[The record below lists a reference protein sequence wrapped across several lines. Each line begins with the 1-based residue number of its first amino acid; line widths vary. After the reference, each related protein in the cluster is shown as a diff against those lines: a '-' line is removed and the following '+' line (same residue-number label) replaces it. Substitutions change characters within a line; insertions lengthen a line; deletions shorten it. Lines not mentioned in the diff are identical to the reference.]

1 MRFILSCV
9 LFAGLSLGLLAGCG
23 KKPAADAAKPESA
36 VPVVAVVPAVRQSM
50 DNSITLVA
58 EFRPF
63 REIDVMAKVSGY
75 ISAINADLGDRVQTG
90 QALARIE
97 IPEMGD
103 EMVRATASIG
113 RSSAEVQRAKE
124 DVRRAESASEM
135 AQLNFNRLTQVAK
148 TRPGLVAQQEIDT
161 ARTRALEASAQLAA
175 ARSSLTAAEQGVRVN
190 RADESRLKTMFAYTR
205 VTAPFPGVITRRY
218 AEVGAMVQAGTSSQT
233 NVLPIVRLAQDN
245 LLRLQLP
252 IPESA
257 VPYVRVGF
265 PVEIRVPTLDLLLP
279 GRIARFSG
287 QLSLATRTMLAEV
300 DVPNDDLRIK
310 AGMFAEVLFR
320 FATKENAL
328 IAPLLALDGEGDQRK
343 AYVVNAQNTLE
354 LRELETGFETSDV
367 VEITKGVAEGERVVV
382 SSRTAL
388 KPGQKV
394 QPRVSNSYGTATSY
408 SNATAAKQEAK
419 RK

>member
-1 MRFILSCV
+1 MRFFLSC
-9 LFAGLSLGLLAGCG
+9 LLLAGLLLGLLAGCG
-23 KKPAADAAKPESA
+23 KKPAAEVTKPENA

-75 ISAINADLGDRVQTG
+75 VSAINADLGDRVQTG

-103 EMVRATASIG
+103 EMVRATANIG

-265 PVEIRVPTLDLLLP
+265 PVEIRVPTLDLIVP

-354 LRELETGFETSDV
+354 LRELATGFETSDV
-367 VEITKGVAEGERVVV
+367 VEITKGVAEGERLVV

-394 QPRVSNSYGTATSY
+394 QPRVSNSYGTGNSY
-408 SNATAAKQEAK
+408 GNATEAKQEAK